1 MAFLDRL
8 LADVVGNA
16 TGLPVRGLVRR
27 VGAGNLLLLGGA
39 AVAGGLIADAVARQ
53 RQSGPPP
60 PPLPQGTAS
69 SPPPLPPLP
78 QVPQEAPADLPPIP
92 EPPLS
97 PSMRLAIV
105 RTLVAA
111 ALADGRLSDEE
122 RRSIRERLTESG
134 LNDDEIAQVRAD
146 LAMPTTPEELA
157 ASVDDAA
164 AAAAVYRAA
173 WLATRADRI
182 VEGAETA
189 WLDRLA
195 TALGFDAVRRDAIE
209 SELVDLLREAAP
221 PDPASTS
228 PENETR

>member
-39 AVAGGLIADAVARQ
+39 AVAGGLIVDAVAKQ
-53 RQSGPPP
+53 RHAGTPPP
-60 PPLPQGTAS
+60 VPTGTAAA
-69 SPPPLPPLP
+69 PPPLPPLP
-78 QVPQEAPADLPPIP
+78 PLPVDAPADLPPIP

-97 PSMRLAIV
+97 PSLRLAIV
-105 RTLVAA
+105 RTMVAA
-111 ALADGRLSDEE
+111 ALADGRLSDDE
-122 RRSIRERLTESG
+122 RGSIRERLTESD
-134 LNDDEIAQVRAD
+134 LSDDAIARVRAE
-146 LAMPTTPEELA
+146 LAIPAEPEELA
-157 ASVDDAA
+157 ASVEDAT

-173 WLATRADRI
+173 WLVTRADHT

-189 WLDRLA
+189 WLERLA
-195 TALGFDAVRRDAIE
+195 HALGFDAARREALE
-209 SELVDLLREAAP
+209 SELENLLGADAP
-221 PDPASTS
+221 PGTACAP